1 MLYKKIWGPAAGQ
14 TRETLNMFGIIGIIL
29 FHVSSGG
36 VIQTL
41 DACSMC
47 GMEDNVLKCVDIEMT
62 YVVSL
67 EACPGSHLW
76 TGRDLLVTELRGW
89 ATQVQLART
98 ILECNDIP
106 DGWLVL
112 GLTALLGQYFSLY
125 RAVSQREGERL
136 VGCWLFWV

>member
-1 MLYKKIWGPAAGQ
+1 
-14 TRETLNMFGIIGIIL
+14 MFGIIGLFL

-36 VIQTL
+36 VIRTL

-47 GMEDNVLKCVDIEMT
+47 GMEDNVLKCAGIEMT
-62 YVVSL
+62 AVVSL

-98 ILECNDIP
+98 TLECNDIP
-106 DGWLVL
+106 DGTVAYLNGEKCVSKIF
-112 GLTALLGQYFSLY
+112 QYYKIPNIMSEHL
-125 RAVSQREGERL
+125 ATQKQRQSASATN
-136 VGCWLFWV
+136 F